1 MGEYAVPC
9 LIGVGSL
16 GAIIVLFM
24 VLSGIKLLY
33 QYERGVIFTLGKY
46 TGTRDPGLT
55 IVLPVL
61 QSMRRVDMRIKTAE
75 IPRQE
80 VITKDNIPL
89 LVNAVVYFRVIHP
102 EDAIIKIEDYVFAV
116 RQFTQAALRDVIG
129 NAELDFVLTEREQ
142 IAESIKGIV
151 DAETAGW
158 GVDLEAIKIQEIELP
173 AEMKRAMAKQAEA
186 ERERRAVI
194 IASEGELSA
203 SKNLMNAAENLA
215 RNPGALHLRTL
226 QTIRDIAAD
235 PSEKIVM
242 VLPSTMESLA
252 SMVGGSQRAVAPHV
266 AAPPATPQVEEA
278 PAAAPESVEAEAELD
293 ESVAVEASCPHC
305 GAEVRPGAAFCPKCG
320 QELTV

>member
-1 MGEYAVPC
+1 MENALPC
-9 LIGVGSL
+9 LIGLVVVVGI
-16 GAIIVLFM
+16 ALFFL

-33 QYERGVIFTLGKY
+33 QYERGVVFTLGKY
-46 TGTRDPGLT
+46 TSTREPGLT
-55 IVLPVL
+55 IVIPLY
-61 QSMRRVDMRIKTAE
+61 QAMRRVDMRIKTAE

-89 LVNAVVYFRVIHP
+89 LVNAVVYFRVINP
-102 EDAIIKIEDYVFAV
+102 ADAIIKIEDYVFAV

-142 IAESIKGIV
+142 IAESIKEIV
-151 DAETAGW
+151 DAETSGW

-203 SKNLMNAAENLA
+203 SRNLMQAADNLS
-215 RNPGALHLRTL
+215 RHPGALHLRTL

-242 VLPSTMESLA
+242 VLPSTMESLPRIVTGLA
-252 SMVGGSQRAVAPHV
+252 SDRAAEPESP
-266 AAPPATPQVEEA
+266 PPAVPEAALPEPAEEPA
-278 PAAAPESVEAEAELD
+278 EPEPEPEEQICSNCGAAA
-293 ESVAVEASCPHC
+293 
-305 GAEVRPGAAFCPKCG
+305 RPGAVFCPKCG
-320 QELTV
+320 EALGGS